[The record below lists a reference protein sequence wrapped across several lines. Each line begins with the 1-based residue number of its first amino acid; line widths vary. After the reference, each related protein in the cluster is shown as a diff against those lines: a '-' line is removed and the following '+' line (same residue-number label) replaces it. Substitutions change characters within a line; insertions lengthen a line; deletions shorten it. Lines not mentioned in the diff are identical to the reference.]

1 MRQNHREVIPVLAD
15 EERLAKWADMNI
27 FEVTLAYLDRE
38 ECGPLANRESG
49 RCVVAS
55 AVCVV
60 RNEA

>member
-1 MRQNHREVIPVLAD
+1 VLAD